1 MDERSV
7 AIITC
12 GRAGIGAAIC
22 RHMIEAG
29 HEVVSLARRRPDWS
43 NPMLHAIEVDR
54 SARYRRGGRR
64 VAKKFVARAV
74 MFFAARE
81 NTFITG
87 QVLYVCGG
95 TSVASIR
102 F

>member
-1 MDERSV
+1 MGERSV
-7 AIITC
+7 VTGASV
-12 GRAGIGAAIC
+12 GIGAAIC

-29 HEVVSLARRRPDWS
+29 HEVVSLAHGWPDWS

-64 VAKKFVARAV
+64 RRQKFVTRAV
-74 MFFAARE
+74 MFFTARG
-81 NTFITG
+81 NSFITG
-87 QVLYVCGG
+87 QVLYFCG
-95 TSVASIR
+95 VASIS

>member
-1 MDERSV
+1 
-7 AIITC
+7 
-12 GRAGIGAAIC
+12 
-22 RHMIEAG
+22 
-29 HEVVSLARRRPDWS
+29 VSLAHGRPDWS

-54 SARYRRGGRR
+54 RARYRRGGCR

-74 MFFAARE
+74 MFFTARG
-81 NTFITG
+81 NSFITG

-95 TSVASIR
+95 TSVASIS